1 MKKLAEDW
9 KQILDQISELIEKAD
24 GKGIERFFAE
34 ARAFRDGLP
43 EKKKGAL
50 QPYFDLY
57 VDIPD
62 EPGVIGRIT
71 TLLGQENISIT
82 NISILET
89 REDILG
95 VLRISFRSHEDME
108 QASRVLQEKGY
119 GVYERE

>member
-1 MKKLAEDW
+1 
-9 KQILDQISELIEKAD
+9 
-24 GKGIERFFAE
+24 
-34 ARAFRDGLP
+34 
-43 EKKKGAL
+43 
-50 QPYFDLY
+50 
-57 VDIPD
+57 
-62 EPGVIGRIT
+62 
-71 TLLGQENISIT
+71 LGQENISIT